1 MDQRFWEE
9 WANIGKDLI
18 DYGRQIQYGNS
29 LVEVKFMD
37 GHPTV
42 IIRSKSIKRK
52 YADNDEALK
61 AIAKELQDSVNGNY
75 DGARTFTVAFHQ
87 GGVTQVLLD
96 EYANSVVK

>member
-52 YADNDEALK
+52 YPDNNEAEA
-61 AIAKELQDSVNGNY
+61 AIAKELRDSEKGLY
-75 DGARTFTVAFHQ
+75 DGARTFTVAYHQ
-87 GGVTQVLLD
+87 GNITQVLLD
-96 EYANSVVK
+96 EYANNILK